1 MSLRVIRFT
10 ASWCA
15 PCRVVGPIMEEL
27 AHQYSG
33 EGTFM
38 VVDIDKNMELA
49 AQKGIT
55 SVPTVIIE
63 KSGVEVARI
72 VGAKSKAVY
81 ENAIKS

>member
-10 ASWCA
+10 STWCA
-15 PCRVVGPIMEEL
+15 PCRAVGPILEEL

-38 VVDIDKNMELA
+38 TVDIDKNRELA
-49 AQKGIT
+49 SQKGVS
-55 SVPTVIIE
+55 SVPTVIVE
-63 KSGVEVARI
+63 KNGVEVARI
-72 VGAKSKAVY
+72 VGAKPKSVY

>member
-10 ASWCA
+10 AAWCA
-15 PCRVVGPIMEEL
+15 PCRAVGPILEEL

-38 VVDIDKNMELA
+38 TVDIDKNKELA
-49 AQKGIT
+49 SLKGIS
-55 SVPTVIIE
+55 SVPTVIVE
-63 KSGVEVARI
+63 KNGVEVARI
-72 VGAKSKAVY
+72 VGAKPKSVY